1 MLSVWR
7 SSSRRVERLGTSKET
22 SEKKTNSS
30 REVSRYYS
38 SSSRAVTIVGRYLP
52 TYLVVK

>member
-22 SEKKTNSS
+22 SEKKTNST
-30 REVSRYYS
+30 REVGTPLESSYDSR
-38 SSSRAVTIVGRYLP
+38 
-52 TYLVVK
+52 